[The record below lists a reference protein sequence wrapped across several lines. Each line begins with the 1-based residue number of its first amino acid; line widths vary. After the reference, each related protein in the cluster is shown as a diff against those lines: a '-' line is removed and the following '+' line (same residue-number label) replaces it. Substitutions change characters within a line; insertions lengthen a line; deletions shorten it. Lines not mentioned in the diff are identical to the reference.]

1 MIHGKSIWKPGLGEI
16 AKASRGIALGCHKG
30 VYSDP
35 YEPPATRI
43 EHADTCWAIAYGHK
57 TQSFIK
63 SLDKALWGITNNWF
77 HSYLQDRMQFTSV
90 SSHQSNIRQWKC
102 GVPQGPVLG
111 PLLFVLF
118 INDLHLVV

>member
-1 MIHGKSIWKPGLGEI
+1 MESLFENLDLVKQPNLPG
-16 AKASRGIALGCHKG
+16 ALPLDATRG

-43 EHADTCWAIAYGHK
+43 EQADICWAMTYGHK

-77 HSYLQDRMQFTSV
+77 RSYLQDRMQFTSV
-90 SSHQSNIRQWKC
+90 SGHQSNMRQLKH
-102 GVPQGPVLG
+102 GVPQGSVLG